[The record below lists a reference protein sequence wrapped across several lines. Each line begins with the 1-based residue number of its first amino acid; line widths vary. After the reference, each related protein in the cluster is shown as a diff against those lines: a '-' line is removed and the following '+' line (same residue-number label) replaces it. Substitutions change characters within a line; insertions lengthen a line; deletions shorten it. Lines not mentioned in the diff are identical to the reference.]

1 MEQIVTEKSKKR
13 LLEKKELLDKTAIQ
27 LKTEFIG
34 IDIVIDQM
42 INAVTPWFLFPEI
55 QDRPVIVNL
64 WGLTGIGKTSLIK
77 RFTELID
84 FASYYF
90 RFDMGES
97 TGQNFDMADT
107 FDDIYDNCDGEPFI
121 IGLDEFQLART
132 INEEQEEVDKASS
145 RVIWDLLDCGKF
157 DIIRFNYYMDSFSRL
172 IKRLNLA
179 LVNDIEVENGVVI
192 SDVETFKEIVDL
204 NQSSSKNNEDEDEK
218 EKITYFVTDYYLDII
233 YPIVQKSYLSKQEFR
248 KKLCEFNGEE
258 TIEFLIR
265 LYKKSLKPK
274 TIDCTKS
281 LIFVMGNLDEV
292 YSMTRNFNPDI
303 SANEFHLQSKK
314 ITITQVKEALLNRFR
329 SEQIA
334 RLGNIHIIYPSF
346 NEEAFY
352 GIIELE
358 LNKINK
364 KVYDICG
371 LRLKFE
377 KSILDLIYSEGVY
390 PTQGTRPLFTTIHQT
405 IHPFLSRIMNEIYLN
420 NVQADEIVFSVDTK
434 QYSTEFAILK
444 VDFMDHTKNIH
455 TITEQQPLVL
465 GKLRK
470 EKQNDQQAIVAVH
483 ESGHAI
489 LSSVLMKTIPETV
502 LSVTADAYSEGFV
515 LARPEWHYISKK
527 EIINRIAVMLGGMA
541 AERIIFGDENVT
553 IGSQSDLSNATRLAT
568 HALYLCGMGK
578 TRATLGNE
586 NIETTP
592 TSVYDNINEGVNQE
606 IKELI
611 KSADILAEQTLQKQ
625 KTLLL
630 KMADYLS
637 DKRSLN
643 KIQVQDFI
651 KKYAVDFNIN
661 EIITDAEHIFYRKHL
676 KELVK
681 NLNN

>member
-1 MEQIVTEKSKKR
+1 MEQIKTEKYKKQ
-13 LLEKKELLDKTAIQ
+13 LLDKKEILDRTAIQ

-34 IDIVIDQM
+34 IDNVIDQM
-42 INAVTPWFLFPEI
+42 INAVTPWFLFPEM

-97 TGQNFDMADT
+97 TGRNFDMQDT

-157 DIIRFNYYMDSFSRL
+157 DIIRFDYYMDSFSRL
-172 IKRLNLA
+172 IKRLNIA
-179 LVNDIEVENGVVI
+179 LVNGIEVENGIVTNE
-192 SDVETFKEIVDL
+192 VETFEEIVSQ
-204 NQSSSKNNEDEDEK
+204 NKNSNKDDDDDDK
-218 EKITYFVTDYYLDII
+218 VIYFVTESYLDTV
-233 YPIVQKSYLSKQEFR
+233 YTFVEKSYLSKQELR

-314 ITITQVKEALLNRFR
+314 ITITQVKDALLSRFR

-352 GIIELE
+352 GIIGLE
-358 LNKINK
+358 LDKVRK
-364 KVYDICG
+364 KVYDNCG
-371 LRLKFE
+371 LRMKFE

-405 IHPFLSRIMNEIYLN
+405 IHPFLSKIMNEIYLN
-420 NVQADEIVFSVDTK
+420 DIEADEIVFSVDTE
-434 QYSTEFAILK
+434 QSATECAILK
-444 VDFMDHTKNIH
+444 VDFIAEAKNIH
-455 TITEQQPLVL
+455 SITEKQPLIL

-502 LSVTADAYSEGFV
+502 LSVTADADSEGFV
-515 LARPEWHYISKK
+515 LARPEWNYISKK
-527 EIINRIAVMLGGMA
+527 EIVNRLAVMLGGMA

-553 IGSQSDLSNATRLAT
+553 IGSQADLTNATRLAT
-568 HALYLCGMGK
+568 HLLYLCGMGETK
-578 TRATLGNE
+578 AALGNE
-586 NIETTP
+586 NKEGTP
-592 TSVYDNINEGVNQE
+592 IVIFDNNNEGVNQE
-606 IKELI
+606 VKELM
-611 KSADILAEQTLQKQ
+611 KSAEILAEETLQKQ
-625 KTLLL
+625 KVLLL

-643 KIQVQDFI
+643 KNQVKEFI
-651 KKYAVDFNIN
+651 EKYAVDFNIN
-661 EIITDAEHIFYRKHL
+661 DIITDAEHLFYRKHL
-676 KELVK
+676 KELVEK
-681 NLNN
+681 LK